1 MLTHLLRLFLLFY
14 LMYLNPDVSESR
26 QTRRIPAIPAIP
38 DLFSYPVG
46 SHTVSNLFPAVIKP
60 APERGH
66 CRILIITRADKMTLE
81 TDSLIGFC

>member
-14 LMYLNPDVSESR
+14 LMYSNPDVSESR
-26 QTRRIPAIPAIP
+26 QTCRIPAIPA
-38 DLFSYPVG
+38 DLVSYPVV